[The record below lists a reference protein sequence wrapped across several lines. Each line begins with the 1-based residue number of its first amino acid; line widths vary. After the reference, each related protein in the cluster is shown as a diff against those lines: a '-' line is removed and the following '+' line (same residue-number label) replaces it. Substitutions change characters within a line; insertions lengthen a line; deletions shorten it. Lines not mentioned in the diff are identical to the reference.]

1 MKENKSAFI
10 SSIDPVGMMTS
21 LSGVVLG
28 VLLAVADY
36 RVEYGVA
43 VSVVAASALLH
54 MYMSSGSRY
63 FLAASLAGA
72 FLVTWLSFGTVL
84 KLEPILLLLF
94 SYFVIRLGKGIRDS
108 GRVIEAVV
116 NCLLY
121 GPVALFGAYFVC
133 SHSFGFGLLMIPA
146 LSVGLLSVAVA
157 GLKDGYG
164 RNITAILVAAA
175 LVLMTVFS
183 FMRIFNPSHYLYLLT
198 VPAFAYIIIRMYTK
212 KEQDPVSCRSAL
224 SLSVFAMAVLAGI
237 GFVAYLF

>member
-1 MKENKSAFI
+1 MKDNKSAFI
-10 SSIDPVGMMTS
+10 FSADLVGLTTS

-43 VSVVAASALLH
+43 VSVIVAAALLH
-54 MYMSSGSRY
+54 VYMSSGSRY

-72 FLVTWLSFGTVL
+72 FLAAWLSFGTVL

-94 SYFVIRLGKGIRDS
+94 SYFVVRLGKGIKDS
-108 GRVIEAVV
+108 GRLTEAVV
-116 NCLLY
+116 NCVLY
-121 GPVALFGAYFVC
+121 GPIALFGAYFVC
-133 SHSFGFGLLMIPA
+133 SHSFGFGLLVIPA
-146 LSVGLLSVAVA
+146 ISIGLLSVAVE

-164 RNITAILVAAA
+164 RNIQTILMAAA

-183 FMRIFNPSHYLYLLT
+183 LMRIFNPAHYLYLLT
-198 VPAFAYIIIRMYTK
+198 VPAFIYIIIKMYTK
-212 KEQDPVSCRSAL
+212 KEQDPVSFRPALAL
-224 SLSVFAMAVLAGI
+224 SAFALAVLTGI